1 MAREASTSV
10 RRRATPVRA
19 IRRDAKESQRV
30 KGRLLLIVLAIVAL
44 IAVAGLGYL
53 GLNPP
58 NPASK
63 PVEKVLPNDR
73 FQAH

>member
-1 MAREASTSV
+1 VKARA
-10 RRRATPVRA
+10 
-19 IRRDAKESQRV
+19 
-30 KGRLLLIVLAIVAL
+30 LLIVLVIIVVAV
-44 IAVAGLGYL
+44 VAGVGYL

-63 PVEKVLPNDR
+63 PVEKTISNDK

>member
-1 MAREASTSV
+1 MRG
-10 RRRATPVRA
+10 
-19 IRRDAKESQRV
+19 RV
-30 KGRLLLIVLAIVAL
+30 LLIVLAIFVLA
-44 IAVAGLGYL
+44 AVGGLAYL

-63 PVEKVLPNDR
+63 PVEKTLPNDK